1 MLMFANDLWT
11 LIICLVASLLNV
23 LNVLFSKETFS
34 LYDFKS
40 SFKHL
45 LHCFNSNQESLKE

>member
-11 LIICLVASLLNV
+11 LILCLVASLLNV